1 MSDSKRGELTMQ
13 DKAHNVRKQCP
24 RRVKQHDMSVSYQWL
39 VPTKLVVIVRRTG
52 VPSVMHR
59 TRLVPY

>member
-1 MSDSKRGELTMQ
+1 MSDSKRGEFTTQ
-13 DKAHNVRKQCP
+13 DKAHDVRKQCP
-24 RRVKQHDMSVSYQWL
+24 RHAKQHDMSVSYQWI

-59 TRLVPY
+59 TCLVPY